1 MTELSSNRH
10 RFALWQGYCLS
21 TAGSIENRTFFVQS
35 ALFPLVGVPAVRGG
49 GARRLEAMMTTSK
62 GETTV
67 KVRQQQGDATAR
79 AIANWK
85 ASQTPERIAHRQ
97 AILEQAARDE
107 DRAGE
112 INPELL
118 RARITV

>member
-1 MTELSSNRH
+1 
-10 RFALWQGYCLS
+10 
-21 TAGSIENRTFFVQS
+21 
-35 ALFPLVGVPAVRGG
+35 
-49 GARRLEAMMTTSK
+49 MTTRK
-62 GETTV
+62 GETTM
-67 KVRQQQGDATAR
+67 KTRRQEGDATAR

-85 ASQTPERIAHRQ
+85 ASQTPKRIAQRQ